1 LTDLSGYAAVL
12 SDLDG
17 TLVDSEAPVRRAWTA
32 FARRQ
37 GLDAGEVVRFAQGRP
52 AAETVRRLAPGAPQ
66 EAQRIADSELLDT
79 DGVTALPG
87 AAALLAAP
95 LSLAIVTSC
104 PRPLALARLRAA
116 QLPVPET
123 LICCDDV
130 THGKPDPECFT
141 LGARRLSV
149 DPADCVVLEDAP
161 AGITAGRAA
170 GMRVIA
176 MRTTHSDDA
185 LLAAGAT
192 IVIDDPAALTWVHAS
207 ADSAGLDGRISG
219 RVHLPGR

>member
-1 LTDLSGYAAVL
+1 MTDLRGYAAVL

-32 FARRQ
+32 FAHRH
-37 GLDAGEVVRFAQGRP
+37 GLDAEEVVRFARGRP
-52 AAETVRRLAPGAPQ
+52 AAETAQRLAPDAPE
-66 EAQRIADSELLDT
+66 EAQRLADAELRDT
-79 DGVTALPG
+79 DGVAALPG

-95 LSLAIVTSC
+95 LTLAIVTSC
-104 PRPLALARLRAA
+104 SRPLALARLHAA
-116 QLPVPET
+116 RLPVPET
-123 LICCDDV
+123 LICFDDV

-149 DPADCVVLEDAP
+149 DPAACVVLEDAP

-170 GMRVIA
+170 GMSVIA
-176 MRTTHSDDA
+176 MRTTHSDDE

-192 IVIDDPAALTWVHAS
+192 VVIDGPGALA
-207 ADSAGLDGRISG
+207 
-219 RVHLPGR
+219 LPER